1 MRSMSDEGKV
11 AIMACAGMDKTL
23 GSVAMLS
30 VLKVSEEL
38 RPSKTVLVALPPLL
52 LGVGICADQVKK
64 LPVIVV
70 DGCAERCAMKSTMKH
85 GGRIRGRILVLD
97 SAKKYGLK
105 PDSPFKEGSEGLG
118 LVEKIAGEAA
128 SLVDKILEGQ
138 EK

>member
-1 MRSMSDEGKV
+1 MSDEAKV
-11 AIMACAGMDKTL
+11 AIMACAGMEKTL

-30 VLKVSEEL
+30 VLRVAEEL
-38 RPSKTVLVALPPLL
+38 RPGKTMVIALPPLL
-52 LGVGICADQVKK
+52 LGVGKLADQVKR

-70 DGCAERCAMKSTMKH
+70 DGCGERCSMKCTAKI

-97 SAKKYGLK
+97 SAKKYGLR
-105 PDSPFKEGSEGLG
+105 PDAPFKEGSEGHRLA
-118 LVEKIAGEAA
+118 EKIAEEAA